1 MKKMA
6 IRTEVE
12 SALRTLGFKP
22 KQWRWG
28 GCTLDLVVGGEFR
41 SIRFPAGMSKRAVS
55 YEIGRIVGWVEA
67 FASIAAAAPAVSGQ
81 PKRANGAHVEV
92 RP

>member
-1 MKKMA
+1 MKRGE
-6 IRTEVE
+6 IRQDVE
-12 SALRTLGFKP
+12 SALRTLGFRSN
-22 KQWRWG
+22 QYRWSG
-28 GCTLDLVVGGEFR
+28 ATLNVVVGGEFR